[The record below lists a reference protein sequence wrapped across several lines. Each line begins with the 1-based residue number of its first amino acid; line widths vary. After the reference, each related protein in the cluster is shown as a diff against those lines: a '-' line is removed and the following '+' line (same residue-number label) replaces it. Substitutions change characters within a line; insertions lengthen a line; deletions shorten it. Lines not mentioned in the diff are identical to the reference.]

1 MENAG
6 NTPNASMSPS
16 RHLVSRIGGA
26 RLRRFLMLLIAM
38 LGLFT
43 AAIIVIGLI
52 PFAPDI
58 PPAGLTNG
66 NPGGGG
72 LRREFPEMKLRP
84 GNQTTREKIELG
96 RLLYFDPVLSGD
108 NEQSCATC
116 HHPDLGFSDGRRTS
130 MGFGGRGVGPDR
142 QGGKQVRRS
151 APTIWNA
158 AFNHKQFWD
167 GRANDLEEQARFP
180 ITSPDEMNQNPDEL
194 VKELKAIPEY
204 VRLFDIAFSGDGGS
218 AVTFNNATSAI
229 AAFERTIISDS
240 SPFDRYAKGDQTALT
255 AAERRGLTLFRSL
268 KTRCFECHG
277 FPTFANPDFKVI
289 GVPKMPGQPDDFG
302 RSEIEGGEPYKN
314 AFKVPTLRN
323 VALTAPYM
331 HNGRFQTLD
340 EVIDFYANGGGHGEG
355 LNLPNLDDKI
365 RGFKISNQEKRDLI
379 AFLQAL
385 TDESKK
391 PEIPEKV
398 PSGLPVVPRL
408 AKDARGPA
416 ILRPAGVAATAGVRP
431 TAAVGA
437 SLKPNPPQRQPAV
450 LRINP
455 GESIQAALER
465 CVPGDTIEISPG
477 VYNETLLVDVDN
489 ITIRGLKENDRRP
502 ILDGQNK
509 LTDAVITSSHNFTIE
524 NLVIKDYVNNGVTV
538 HGGLNAT
545 FRDLEIHNAGLY
557 GVYPVECRGV
567 LVERVLATG
576 IKDAAIYVGQ
586 SRDIIVRDCEV
597 HSNVTGIEIENS
609 VHALVENN
617 YAHDN
622 TGGILVFL
630 LPNNPSKVGSDTTVR
645 NNRIINNNHSNFG
658 DPTSTVGKVQPGT
671 GMLIMAADRTT
682 VTENEIRGNDS
693 FGVAVVGLAIAFPKG
708 KVFDVGAIPEGNRI
722 FNNKFSLNGRNPG
735 PLVKQLG
742 AMNVDILWDGS
753 GWDNSFEQSAVKRF
767 PAMLPTDNWPDV
779 FRRAYARVYSFV
791 RDKMM

>member
-1 MENAG
+1 MENAD
-6 NTPNASMSPS
+6 NNPNASKAPYRNS
-16 RHLVSRIGGA
+16 RRGA
-26 RLRRFLMLLIAM
+26 AWLRRGLMLLVAL
-38 LGLFT
+38 LGLIT
-43 AAIIVIGLI
+43 AAIIVIGMI
-52 PFAPDI
+52 PFTPDI
-58 PPAGLTNG
+58 PPAGQTNG
-66 NPGGGG
+66 DPGGGG
-72 LRREFPEMKLRP
+72 LRRAFPQMKSAA
-84 GNQTTREKIELG
+84 GNQTSKEKIELG

-116 HHPDLGFSDGRRTS
+116 HHPDLGFSDGRATS
-130 MGFGGRGVGPDR
+130 MGFGGKGVGLDR
-142 QGGKQVRRS
+142 QGGKQIRRS

-167 GRANDLEEQARFP
+167 GRAENLEEQAQVP
-180 ITSPDEMNQNPDEL
+180 ITSADEMNQNPDEL

-204 VRLFDIAFSGDGGS
+204 VRLFDKAFSGDSGS
-218 AVTFNNATSAI
+218 ALTFNNAARAI
-229 AAFERTIISDS
+229 AAFERTIVSDN
-240 SPFDRYAKGDQTALT
+240 SPFDRYAAGDQTALT
-255 AAERRGLTLFRSL
+255 ADERRGLTLFRSL

-289 GVPKMPGQPDDFG
+289 GVPKTPGAADDFG

-331 HNGRFQTLD
+331 HNGRFQTLE
-340 EVIDFYANGGGHGEG
+340 EVIDFYAAGGGHGQG
-355 LNLPNLDDKI
+355 LRLPNLDDKI
-365 RGFKISNQEKRDLI
+365 RVFKISSQEKKDMV
-379 AFLQAL
+379 AFLHAL

-408 AKDARGPA
+408 AAKTRV
-416 ILRPAGVAATAGVRP
+416 PAGSQPAG
-431 TAAVGA
+431 AVTNQLNKAPANKAPGP
-437 SLKPNPPQRQPAV
+437 SKRQPAV
-450 LRINP
+450 LRVNP
-455 GESIQAALER
+455 GESIQAALDR
-465 CVPGDTIEISPG
+465 SIPGDTIEIRPG
-477 VYNETLLVDVDN
+477 SYNETLLVDVNN
-489 ITIRGLKENDRRP
+489 ITIRGLKEGDRRP

-509 LTDAVITSSHNFTIE
+509 LTDAVITSSHNFTVE
-524 NLVIKDYVNNGVTV
+524 NLVVKDYVNNGITV
-538 HGGLNAT
+538 HGGQNAT
-545 FRDLEIHNAGLY
+545 FRDLEVHNAGLY
-557 GVYPVECRGV
+557 GVYPVECKGV

-586 SRDIIVRDCEV
+586 SADIIVRNCEV

-609 VHALVENN
+609 VRALVENN

-630 LPNNPSKVGSDTTVR
+630 LPNNPSKVGSDTTVK
-645 NNRIINNNHSNFG
+645 NNRIINNNHANFG
-658 DPTSTVGKVQPGT
+658 DPTSVVGKVQPGT
-671 GMLIMAADRTT
+671 GMLIMAADRTV

-693 FGVAVVGLAIAFPKG
+693 FGLAVLGLAIAFPKG
-708 KVFDVGAIPEGNRI
+708 RTFDVGAIPEGNRI
-722 FNNKFSLNGRNPG
+722 FNNKFSENGRNPG
-735 PLVKQLG
+735 ESVKELG

-753 GWDNSFEQSAVKRF
+753 GWDNSFEQTDVKRF